1 MSDAPA
7 IHIHDLTK
15 CYGRTTAVDRLDLE
29 VPRGSV
35 FGFLGPNGA
44 GKTTVIK
51 VLLGLV
57 LPRTGQVSI
66 FGEDIFRHRRRL
78 MGRIGAV
85 VESPA
90 LFDYLTAYENLF
102 YLTRLSGSISRAD
115 IDDAL
120 QTVGLTSV
128 AHRPVKTY
136 SYGMKQR
143 LGIAQALLPRS
154 DLIFL
159 DEPTNG
165 LDPHGI
171 KGVRQLIRRLC
182 LDRGITVFLSS
193 HWLTEVE
200 QVCDRVAI
208 IDRGVKVCE
217 GDVAELIRRGEK
229 IEVRTSAPER
239 FTEFCARERLDI
251 VGRDDDEASD
261 VFLVAGEEAQIPELI
276 ENLCHAGI
284 PLLGVG
290 RHRQTLEEI
299 FVELTGKHQTDAAAD
314 RF

>member
-7 IHIHDLTK
+7 VQIRGLTK
-15 CYGRTTAVDRLDLE
+15 RYGRTVAVDGLDLD
-29 VPRGSV
+29 VRQGSV

-57 LPRTGQVSI
+57 MPQCGEVRL
-66 FGEDIFRHRRRL
+66 FGEDLFRHRRRL
-78 MGRIGAV
+78 MRRVGAV
-85 VESPA
+85 VEAPA

-102 YLTRLSGSISRAD
+102 HLARLSAMVGPGEVEE
-115 IDDAL
+115 AL
-120 QTVGLTSV
+120 ATVGLLEV
-128 AHRPVKTY
+128 AHHQVKTF

-171 KGVRQLIRRLC
+171 KGVRQLIRKLC
-182 LDRGITVFLSS
+182 TERGITIFISS
-193 HWLTEVE
+193 HWLVEVE
-200 QVCDRVAI
+200 QTCDEVVI
-208 IDRGVKVCE
+208 IDHGRKVCE
-217 GDVAELIRRGEK
+217 APVAELVHRRDR
-229 IEVRTSAPER
+229 IEVRTAQAPQFR
-239 FTEFCARERLDI
+239 EFCAGAGREI
-251 VGRDDDEASD
+251 VHHDSAQDPHI
-261 VFLVAGEEAQIPELI
+261 FHLAGVEEEIPRLI
-276 ENLCHAGI
+276 EDLTRAGI
-284 PLLGVG
+284 PLLGIG

-299 FVELTGKHQTDAAAD
+299 FVELTQQHSPGSAAD